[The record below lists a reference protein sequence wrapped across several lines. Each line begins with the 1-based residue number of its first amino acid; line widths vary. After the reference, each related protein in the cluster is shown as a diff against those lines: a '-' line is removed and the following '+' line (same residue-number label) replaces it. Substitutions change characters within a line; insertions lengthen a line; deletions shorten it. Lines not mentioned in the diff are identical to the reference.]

1 MGEIIL
7 IMAKSMKIYFKLKK
21 ENAKEN
27 REHYFIFNVESLKE
41 NKLTRKYSYQKTV
54 TNINQGAKN

>member
-1 MGEIIL
+1 MPT
-7 IMAKSMKIYFKLKK
+7 KDH
-21 ENAKEN
+21 
-27 REHYFIFNVESLKE
+27 RDHYFIFNVKTLKE